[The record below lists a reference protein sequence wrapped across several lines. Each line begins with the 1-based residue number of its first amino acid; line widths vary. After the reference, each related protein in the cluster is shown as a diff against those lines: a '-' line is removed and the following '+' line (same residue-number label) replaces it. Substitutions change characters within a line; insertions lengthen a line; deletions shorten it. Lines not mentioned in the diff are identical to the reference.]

1 MQELPDETR
10 PQAPVREPDPEPAPA
25 WEPPIRPTDDAA
37 LPEPVFTPFSLT
49 VGDGFK
55 FGCGFM
61 MALAIALLILLL
73 MVSLFSLAASLIG
86 VPLPGGR

>member
-1 MQELPDETR
+1 MLEPPESQE
-10 PQAPVREPDPEPAPA
+10 REVPPEPTTRDTPA
-25 WEPPIRPTDDAA
+25 ERVDEPT

-61 MALAIALLILLL
+61 MALAIAILILLL
-73 MVSLFSLAASLIG
+73 IFSLFALVASLVG
-86 VPLPGGR
+86 VPLPGTR

>member
-1 MQELPDETR
+1 MQEQPESRERELP
-10 PQAPVREPDPEPAPA
+10 PDPVPWEAPAPPA
-25 WEPPIRPTDDAA
+25 DEPT

-61 MALAIALLILLL
+61 MALAIAILILLL
-73 MVSLFSLAASLIG
+73 IFSLFALAASLVG
-86 VPLPGGR
+86 VPLPGAP

>member
-1 MQELPDETR
+1 MQESTQPQERELP
-10 PQAPVREPDPEPAPA
+10 PEAPA
-25 WEPPIRPTDDAA
+25 WEQPAEPAAEPA

-73 MVSLFSLAASLIG
+73 IFSLFALAASLVG
-86 VPLPGGR
+86 VPLPGTR

>member
-1 MQELPDETR
+1 MQEPPES
-10 PQAPVREPDPEPAPA
+10 QERESPPEPMPWEEPAAPA
-25 WEPPIRPTDDAA
+25 AEPA

-61 MALAIALLILLL
+61 MALAIAILILLL
-73 MVSLFSLAASLIG
+73 VFSLFALAASLIG
-86 VPLPGGR
+86 VPLPGAL

>member
-1 MQELPDETR
+1 MQEQSESQERELP
-10 PQAPVREPDPEPAPA
+10 PDPVPWETPAQPADEP
-25 WEPPIRPTDDAA
+25 A

-73 MVSLFSLAASLIG
+73 IFSLFALAASLVG
-86 VPLPGGR
+86 VQLPGAP